1 VSEVLKS
8 LDEQVLT
15 LTLNRVAKQNAIT
28 RDMYQSLADALKE
41 ANGDFGIRVV
51 VITHEGPHFTAGND
65 IFDFL
70 NNPPH
75 EPGSPVW
82 NFLQEIHNFT
92 KPLLAA
98 VSGNA
103 IGIGTTMLLHC
114 DITIASET
122 TNFSMP
128 FVNLGL
134 VPEAG
139 ATLLFPRLVGY
150 QRAAQILLTGEP
162 FSAEQAV
169 EMGLIAAVAQNPKD
183 EIRKIALKL
192 ASQPPNAILQTKAL
206 LKSDLHEKVK
216 VVMQA
221 EGELFLRALESD
233 EAQEAF
239 MKLAAKKGIVDES
252 CRKEDFCYWR
262 ISRHW
267 TSDRY
272 QGSKRRSNDCNCR

>member
-1 VSEVLKS
+1 MTQVLSS
-8 LDEQVLT
+8 LDEQILT
-15 LTLNRVAKQNAIT
+15 LSLNRVEKQNAIT
-28 RDMYQSLADALKE
+28 RDMYQFLADKLKE
-41 ANGDFGIRVV
+41 ANGDFGIRAV

-150 QRAAQILLTGEP
+150 QKAAQILLTGEP

-169 EMGLIAAVAQNPKD
+169 EKGLIAAIAEKPKD

-206 LKSDLHEKVK
+206 LKSDIHEKVK

-239 MKLAAKKGIVDES
+239 MKLAAKKG
-252 CRKEDFCYWR
+252 K
-262 ISRHW
+262 
-267 TSDRY
+267 
-272 QGSKRRSNDCNCR
+272 

>member
-1 VSEVLKS
+1 MSEVLKS
-8 LDEQVLT
+8 LDAQVLT

-114 DITIASET
+114 DITIASQT

-150 QRAAQILLTGEP
+150 QKAAQILLTGEP

-239 MKLAAKKGIVDES
+239 MKLAATKG
-252 CRKEDFCYWR
+252 K
-262 ISRHW
+262 
-267 TSDRY
+267 
-272 QGSKRRSNDCNCR
+272 